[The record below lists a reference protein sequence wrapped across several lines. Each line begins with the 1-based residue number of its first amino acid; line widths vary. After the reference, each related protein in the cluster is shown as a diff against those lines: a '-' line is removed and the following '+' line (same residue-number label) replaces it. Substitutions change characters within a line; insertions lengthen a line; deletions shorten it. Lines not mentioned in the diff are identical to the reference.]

1 MIVHL
6 FSLVWFSRERWSLA
20 RHVFSK
26 NIKKFRTEN
35 TENTEKRW
43 ASGSEHRR
51 SARILGTPWERR
63 TEVRHVFFPEKPYPA
78 FPLCAP
84 CDPIFFLSKHA
95 NLKVGVPKH
104 FFSTCPVFF
113 KTGTKAYRAVAK
125 RKGAYAAMP
134 VWGYRGVASGL
145 TSETHEVSR
154 YAFCVLNRRDQRIQK
169 RIAPG
174 KAGL

>member
-84 CDPIFFLSKHA
+84 CEPIFFLSKHA
-95 NLKVGVPKH
+95 NLKVGVPRRHAELKFGVPRKLSSVPSVGSARNP
-104 FFSTCPVFF
+104 FFSLVKPHANLKIGVP
-113 KTGTKAYRAVAK
+113 
-125 RKGAYAAMP
+125 RKSPIG
-134 VWGYRGVASGL
+134 
-145 TSETHEVSR
+145 
-154 YAFCVLNRRDQRIQK
+154 
-169 RIAPG
+169 
-174 KAGL
+174 